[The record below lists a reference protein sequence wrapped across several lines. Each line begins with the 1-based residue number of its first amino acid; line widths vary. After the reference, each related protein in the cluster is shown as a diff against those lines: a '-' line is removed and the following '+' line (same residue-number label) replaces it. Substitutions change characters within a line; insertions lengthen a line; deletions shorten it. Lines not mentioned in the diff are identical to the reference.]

1 MTTKNE
7 LTSSEKAFIKTLV
20 YTMESILSE
29 TNRNE
34 FQINATRYGRLISG
48 MKNGSRDTL
57 SVGEM
62 RIFTEYL
69 ELIRRHW
76 GSNSDWICVE
86 MVGGRLLTLE
96 FKRKRRLN
104 R

>member
-1 MTTKNE
+1 MTTRNDI
-7 LTSSEKAFIKTLV
+7 TSSEKAFIKTLV

-34 FQINATRYGRLISG
+34 LQINATRYGRLISG

-57 SVGEM
+57 SIGEL

-76 GSNSDWICVE
+76 LSGSDWTCTEV
-86 MVGGRLLTLE
+86 VGGRLLTLE